1 MLSPPGFDAPLDV
14 RDDVKQWHELT
25 DIHNFVADFCP
36 QIVEFARQVEPS
48 GSDRTTLLPSL
59 SIGDPRAE
67 NEMNTLDQYYLKIDQ
82 FDRAISGES
91 IWLYLLSG

>member
-1 MLSPPGFDAPLDV
+1 L
-14 RDDVKQWHELT
+14 
-25 DIHNFVADFCP
+25 CP
-36 QIVEFARQVEPS
+36 QIVEFAGQVEPS
-48 GSDRTTLLPSL
+48 GIDRTTLLPSL